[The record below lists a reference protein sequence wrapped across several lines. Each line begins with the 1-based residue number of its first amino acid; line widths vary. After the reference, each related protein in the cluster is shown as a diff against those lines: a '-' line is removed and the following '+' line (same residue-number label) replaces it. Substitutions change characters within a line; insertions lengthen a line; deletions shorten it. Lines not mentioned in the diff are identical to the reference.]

1 MKEKDS
7 FEAVNAQI
15 FMIKLTSIAD
25 IKEFVST
32 VAGFFCDATLISG
45 RYRIDAKSIMGVFS
59 LDTTKPIKMVLE
71 TGPNGVNDKDD
82 LREAINRF
90 VIDE

>member
-32 VAGFFCDATLISG
+32 VASFSCDATLISG

-71 TGPNGVNDKDD
+71 TGLNGVNDKDD

-90 VIDE
+90 VINE